1 MIKNKLKDLTNF
13 LTGFIIITLIMIF
26 SYFSFFKID
35 LTEDNRFTLHQST
48 IELME
53 DLNDVVEFK
62 IYLENDHLPADLTRV
77 RNSILETLEELS
89 DISDGYIEYEFIDLY
104 KTIDDPKAREQSI
117 VNLKKRKGLEIV
129 PIPFRKENGELDRV
143 YVPLGAE
150 AFYNGR
156 SIPVPFIRQAKGNKT
171 NTYEKAIEELEFE
184 ITNAIRKLQQDS
196 MKTVAFLQGHGE
208 LGRFD
213 VEDFSKSLYEYYQTG
228 PAYLKNKEGKEQLNA
243 LDGIDLLII
252 AKPIKP
258 FTQKEQY
265 LLDQFVMHGGKI
277 LMMLE
282 GAQGAELDSM
292 QTQGLVFAAPLETGL
307 DAMLHKYGV
316 RLNKHIVED
325 LQCSKIPI
333 QTTANGSG
341 GRFQLYGWI
350 YNPILKS
357 KNNHLIN
364 KNLDPVKVEFC
375 STFDTTSVGGIN
387 FTTLYET
394 SGNNRYKKLPS
405 RISFRET
412 ANEKIIPENFKAE
425 AKPVALLL
433 EGYFGSYF
441 KNRITPEFATNK
453 KINFKEGSKKNK
465 MIVIADGDI
474 GKNWFSP
481 QQEMIPLGTDQYSN
495 VFYDNKKFLVNCVNY
510 LLEDEELISVRS
522 KKIKMRLLDSK
533 LVEENKGFIKIINTA
548 LPIGIILLISFG
560 FIIFR
565 KIRFSK

>member
-1 MIKNKLKDLTNF
+1 
-13 LTGFIIITLIMIF
+13 MIF
-26 SYFSFFKID
+26 SYFSFIKID
-35 LTEDNRFTLHQST
+35 LTEDKRFTLHEST

-53 DLNDVVEFK
+53 TLDDVVEFK
-62 IYLENDHLPADLTRV
+62 IYLENEHLPADLTRV

-89 DISDGYIEYEFIDLY
+89 DISDGYVEYEFIDLY
-104 KTIDDPKAREQSI
+104 NTIEDPKTREQSI
-117 VNLKKRKGLEIV
+117 LNLKRRQGLEIV

-150 AFYNGR
+150 AFYKGR

-184 ITNAIRKLQQDS
+184 ITNAIRKLKQDS
-196 MKTVAFLQGHGE
+196 MKTIAFLQGHGE

-228 PAYLKNKEGKEQLNA
+228 PAYIKNKEGKEQLNA
-243 LDGIDLLII
+243 LNGIDLLII
-252 AKPIKP
+252 AKPVQP

-265 LLDQFVMHGGKI
+265 IIDQFIMNGGKV

-292 QTQGLVFAAPLETGL
+292 QTQGIVFAAPLETGL

-333 QTTANGSG
+333 QTTASGSG
-341 GRFQLYGWI
+341 GRFQLYSWI
-350 YNPILKS
+350 YNPVLKS
-357 KNNHLIN
+357 KNNHIIN

-375 STFDTTSVGGIN
+375 SSFDTTSIEDIK
-387 FTTLYET
+387 FTTLYQT

-412 ANEKIIPENFKAE
+412 ANEKIISDNFKKGS
-425 AKPVALLL
+425 KPVALLL
-433 EGYFGSYF
+433 EGEFGSYF
-441 KNRITPEFATNK
+441 KNRIAPEFTANK
-453 KINFKEGSKKNK
+453 KIKFKDVSGKNK

-474 GKNWFSP
+474 GKNWFS
-481 QQEMIPLGTDQYSN
+481 QRQEMIPLGTDQYSN
-495 VFYDNKKFLVNCVNY
+495 VFYDNKKFLVNCANY
-510 LLEDEELISVRS
+510 LLGDEELISVRS

-533 LVEENKGFIKIINTA
+533 MVKEKKGFITILNTA
-548 LPIGIILLISFG
+548 LPIGIILLISFV

-565 KIRFSK
+565 KVRFSK

>member
-1 MIKNKLKDLTNF
+1 
-13 LTGFIIITLIMIF
+13 MIF
-26 SYFSFFKID
+26 SYFKFFKID
-35 LTEDNRFTLHQST
+35 LTEDKRFTLHKST
-48 IELME
+48 VKLMKELK
-53 DLNDVVEFK
+53 DVVEFK
-62 IYLENDHLPADLTRV
+62 IYLENEHLPADLTRV

-104 KTIDDPKAREQSI
+104 KTIDNQKSRNKSI
-117 VNLKKRKGLEIV
+117 SNLKQKKGLEIV

-156 SIPVPFIRQAKGNKT
+156 SIPVPFIRQAKGNKI

-184 ITNAIRKLQQDS
+184 ITNAIRKLHQDS

-208 LGRFD
+208 LSQFD
-213 VEDFSKSLYEYYQTG
+213 VQDLEMSLYEYYQTR
-228 PAYLKNKEGKEQLNA
+228 PAYFKNKEGKEQLNS

-252 AKPIKP
+252 AKPVKP

-265 LLDQFVMHGGKI
+265 LLDQFIMNGGKI

-292 QTQGLVFAAPLETGL
+292 RTQGLVFAAPLETGL

-333 QTTANGSG
+333 QTSASG
-341 GRFQLYGWI
+341 GRGRFQLYGWI

-412 ANEKIIPENFKAE
+412 ANEKIIPENFKAGV
-425 AKPVALLL
+425 KPVALLL
-433 EGYFGSYF
+433 EGSFGSYF
-441 KNRITPEFATNK
+441 KNRIAPKFAMNK
-453 KINFKEGSKKNK
+453 KINFKESSTKNK

-474 GKNWFSP
+474 GKSWFSP
-481 QQEMIPLGTDQYSN
+481 RQEMIPLGTDQYSN

-510 LLEDEELISVRS
+510 LLGDEELISVRS
-522 KKIKMRLLDSK
+522 KKIKMRLLDNK
-533 LVEENKGFIKIINTA
+533 LVKENKAFIKIMNTI
-548 LPIGIILLISFG
+548 LPMGIILLISFS
-560 FIIFR
+560 FIVFR

>member
-1 MIKNKLKDLTNF
+1 M
-13 LTGFIIITLIMIF
+13 
-26 SYFSFFKID
+26 
-35 LTEDNRFTLHQST
+35 
-48 IELME
+48 
-53 DLNDVVEFK
+53 
-62 IYLENDHLPADLTRV
+62 
-77 RNSILETLEELS
+77 
-89 DISDGYIEYEFIDLY
+89 
-104 KTIDDPKAREQSI
+104 
-117 VNLKKRKGLEIV
+117 
-129 PIPFRKENGELDRV
+129 
-143 YVPLGAE
+143 
-150 AFYNGR
+150 
-156 SIPVPFIRQAKGNKT
+156 
-171 NTYEKAIEELEFE
+171 EFE

-412 ANEKIIPENFKAE
+412 ANEKIVPENFKAK

-433 EGYFGSYF
+433 EGSFGSYF

-453 KINFKEGSKKNK
+453 KINFKESSTKNK

>member
-1 MIKNKLKDLTNF
+1 MIKNKIKDLANF
-13 LTGFIIITLIMIF
+13 LTGFIIILLIMIF
-26 SYFSFFKID
+26 SYFSFVNID
-35 LTEDNRFTLHQST
+35 LTEDNRFTLNKST
-48 IELME
+48 IELIQGL
-53 DLNDVVEFK
+53 DDVVEFK
-62 IYLENDHLPADLTRV
+62 IFLDNEYLPADLTRV

-89 DISDGYIEYEFIDLY
+89 DISDGYLEYEFVDLY
-104 KTIDDPKAREQSI
+104 KTIDDPKTREKSI
-117 VNLKKRKGLEIV
+117 LALKQRKGLEII
-129 PIPFRKENGELDRV
+129 PIPYKKDNGELDRV

-150 AFYNGR
+150 AFYKGR
-156 SIPVPFIRQAKGNKT
+156 SIPVPFIRQAKGNKI

-184 ITNAIRKLQQDS
+184 ITNAIRKLEQDS

-208 LGRFD
+208 LGRYEI
-213 VEDFSKSLYEYYQTG
+213 EDFSKSLYEYYQTG
-228 PAYLKNKEGKEQLNA
+228 PAYLKNKEGKEQIAA
-243 LDGIDLLII
+243 LEGIDLLII
-252 AKPIKP
+252 AKPLRQ

-265 LLDQFVMHGGKI
+265 ILDQYIMNGGKV

-282 GAQGAELDSM
+282 GAKGAELDSM
-292 QTQGLVFAAPLETGL
+292 QNQGLIFASPLETGL
-307 DAMLHKYGV
+307 GAMLHKYGV

-341 GRFQLYGWI
+341 GRFQLYNWV
-350 YNPILKS
+350 YNPVLVS

-364 KNLDPVKVEFC
+364 RNLDPIKVEF
-375 STFDTTSVGGIN
+375 SSSFDTIPVDGID

-412 ANEKIIPENFKAE
+412 ANEKVIPKNFRAGS
-425 AKPVALLL
+425 KPIALLL
-433 EGYFGSYF
+433 EGSFGSYF
-441 KNRITPEFATNK
+441 KNRITPEFAANRAIK
-453 KINFKEGSKKNK
+453 FKDTSDKNK

-474 GKNWFSP
+474 GKNWFS
-481 QQEMIPLGTDQYSN
+481 QRQEMIPLGTDQFSN

-510 LLEDEELISVRS
+510 LLGDEKLISVRS

-533 LVEENKGFIKIINTA
+533 LVKEKNGLIKIINTA
-548 LPIGIILLISFG
+548 LPIGIILLISLG
-560 FIIFR
+560 FILFR

>member
-13 LTGFIIITLIMIF
+13 LTGFIIILILMIF
-26 SYFSFFKID
+26 SYFSFIKID
-35 LTEDNRFTLHQST
+35 LTEDKRFTLHEST

-53 DLNDVVEFK
+53 TLDDVVEFK
-62 IYLENDHLPADLTRV
+62 IYLENEHLPADLTRV

-89 DISDGYIEYEFIDLY
+89 DISDGYVEYEFIDLY
-104 KTIDDPKAREQSI
+104 NTIEDLKTREQSI
-117 VNLKKRKGLEIV
+117 LNLKRRQGLEIV

-150 AFYNGR
+150 AFYKGR

-184 ITNAIRKLQQDS
+184 ITNAIRKLKQDS
-196 MKTVAFLQGHGE
+196 MKTIAFLQGHGE

-228 PAYLKNKEGKEQLNA
+228 PAYIKNKEGKEQLNA
-243 LDGIDLLII
+243 LNGIDLLII
-252 AKPIKP
+252 AKPVQP

-265 LLDQFVMHGGKI
+265 IIDQFIMNGGKV

-292 QTQGLVFAAPLETGL
+292 QTQGIVFAAPLETGL

-333 QTTANGSG
+333 QTTASGSG
-341 GRFQLYGWI
+341 GRFQLYSWI
-350 YNPILKS
+350 YNPVLKS
-357 KNNHLIN
+357 KNNHIIN

-375 STFDTTSVGGIN
+375 SSFDTTSIEDIK
-387 FTTLYET
+387 FTTLYQT

-412 ANEKIIPENFKAE
+412 ANEKIISDNFKKGS
-425 AKPVALLL
+425 KPVALLL
-433 EGYFGSYF
+433 EGEFGSYF
-441 KNRITPEFATNK
+441 KNRIAPEFTANK
-453 KINFKEGSKKNK
+453 KIKFKDVSGKNK

-474 GKNWFSP
+474 GKNWFS
-481 QQEMIPLGTDQYSN
+481 QRQEMIPLGTDQYSN
-495 VFYDNKKFLVNCVNY
+495 VFYDNKKFLVNCANY
-510 LLEDEELISVRS
+510 LLGDEELISVRS

-533 LVEENKGFIKIINTA
+533 MVKEKKGFITILNTA
-548 LPIGIILLISFG
+548 LPIGIILLISFV

-565 KIRFSK
+565 KVRFSK

>member
-1 MIKNKLKDLTNF
+1 MIKNKVRDIINF
-13 LTGFIIITLIMIF
+13 LTGFVILLLIMIL
-26 SYFSFFKID
+26 SYFSFLKID

-48 IELME
+48 INLME
-53 DLNDVVEFK
+53 ELNDVVEFK

-104 KTIDDPKAREQSI
+104 KTIDDPKAREKSI
-117 VNLKKRKGLEIV
+117 LNLKQRKGLEII

-143 YVPLGAE
+143 YVALGGE

-184 ITNAIRKLQQDS
+184 ITNAIRKLRQKS

-208 LGRFD
+208 LGRYD

-228 PAYLKNKEGKEQLNA
+228 PAYLKNKQGKELLNA

-252 AKPIKP
+252 AKPVSP

-265 LLDQFVMHGGKI
+265 ILDQFVMNGGKI

-292 QTQGLVFAAPLETGL
+292 QTNGLVFAAPLETGI

-333 QTTANGSG
+333 QTTANGG
-341 GRFQLYGWI
+341 GGKFQLYSWI
-350 YNPILKS
+350 YNPVLIS
-357 KNNHLIN
+357 KNNHIIN
-364 KNLDPVKVEFC
+364 KNLDPVKVEF
-375 STFDTTSVGGIN
+375 SSSLDTISVNGIS

-412 ANEKIIPENFKAE
+412 ANEKIIPENFKE
-425 AKPVALLL
+425 GSKPVALLL
-433 EGYFGSYF
+433 EGSFGSYF
-441 KNRITPEFATNK
+441 KNRITPEFVANK
-453 KINFKEGSKKNK
+453 TIKFKDTSKKNK
-465 MIVIADGDI
+465 MIIIADGDI
-474 GKNWFSP
+474 GKNWFSRSK
-481 QQEMIPLGTDQYSN
+481 EIIPLGTDQYSK
-495 VFYDNKKFLVNCVNY
+495 VFYDNKKFLINCANY

-522 KKIKMRLLDSK
+522 KKIKMRLLDNK
-533 LVEENKGFIKIINTA
+533 LVEKNKGFIKIINTV
-548 LPIGIILLISFG
+548 LPIGIILLISFA
-560 FIIFR
+560 FILFR
-565 KIRFSK
+565 RIRFSK

>member
-13 LTGFIIITLIMIF
+13 LTGFIIILILMIF
-26 SYFSFFKID
+26 SYFSFIKID
-35 LTEDNRFTLHQST
+35 LTEDKRFTLHEST

-53 DLNDVVEFK
+53 TLDDVVEFK
-62 IYLENDHLPADLTRV
+62 IYLENEHLPADLTRV

-89 DISDGYIEYEFIDLY
+89 DISDGYVEYEFIDLY
-104 KTIDDPKAREQSI
+104 NTIEDPKTREQSI
-117 VNLKKRKGLEIV
+117 LNLKRRQGLEIV

-150 AFYNGR
+150 AFYKGR

-184 ITNAIRKLQQDS
+184 ITNAIRKLKQDS
-196 MKTVAFLQGHGE
+196 MKTIAFLQGHGE

-228 PAYLKNKEGKEQLNA
+228 PAYIKNKEGKEQLNA
-243 LDGIDLLII
+243 LNGIDLLII
-252 AKPIKP
+252 AKPVQP

-265 LLDQFVMHGGKI
+265 IIDQFIMNGGKV

-292 QTQGLVFAAPLETGL
+292 QTQGIVFAAPLETGL

-333 QTTANGSG
+333 QTTASGSG
-341 GRFQLYGWI
+341 GRFQLYSWI
-350 YNPILKS
+350 YNPVLKS
-357 KNNHLIN
+357 KNNHIIN

-375 STFDTTSVGGIN
+375 SSFDTTSIEDIK
-387 FTTLYET
+387 FTTLYQT

-412 ANEKIIPENFKAE
+412 ANEKIISDNFKKGS
-425 AKPVALLL
+425 KPVALLL
-433 EGYFGSYF
+433 EGEFGSYF
-441 KNRITPEFATNK
+441 KNRIAPEFTANK
-453 KINFKEGSKKNK
+453 KIKFKDVSGKNK

-474 GKNWFSP
+474 GKNWFS
-481 QQEMIPLGTDQYSN
+481 QRQEMIPLGTDQYSN
-495 VFYDNKKFLVNCVNY
+495 VFYDNKKFLVNCANY
-510 LLEDEELISVRS
+510 LLGDEELISVRS

-533 LVEENKGFIKIINTA
+533 MVKEKKGFITILNTA
-548 LPIGIILLISFG
+548 LPIGIILLISFV

-565 KIRFSK
+565 KVRFSK

>member
-13 LTGFIIITLIMIF
+13 LTGFIIILIIMIF
-26 SYFSFFKID
+26 SYFSFIKID
-35 LTEDNRFTLHQST
+35 LTEDKRFTLHEST

-53 DLNDVVEFK
+53 TLDDVVEFK
-62 IYLENDHLPADLTRV
+62 IYLENEHLPADLTRV

-89 DISDGYIEYEFIDLY
+89 DISDGYVEYEFIDLY
-104 KTIDDPKAREQSI
+104 NTIEDPKTREQSI
-117 VNLKKRKGLEIV
+117 LNLKRRQGLEIV

-150 AFYNGR
+150 AFYKGR

-184 ITNAIRKLQQDS
+184 ITNAIRKLKQDS
-196 MKTVAFLQGHGE
+196 MKTIAFLQGHGE

-228 PAYLKNKEGKEQLNA
+228 PAYIKNKEGKEQLNA
-243 LDGIDLLII
+243 LNGIDLLII
-252 AKPIKP
+252 AKPVQP

-265 LLDQFVMHGGKI
+265 IIDQFIMNGGKV

-292 QTQGLVFAAPLETGL
+292 QTQGIVFAAPLETGL

-333 QTTANGSG
+333 QTTASGSG
-341 GRFQLYGWI
+341 GRFQLYSWI
-350 YNPILKS
+350 YNPVLKS
-357 KNNHLIN
+357 KNNHIIN

-375 STFDTTSVGGIN
+375 SSFDTTSIEDIK
-387 FTTLYET
+387 FTTLYQT

-412 ANEKIIPENFKAE
+412 ANEKIISDNFKKGS
-425 AKPVALLL
+425 KPVALLL
-433 EGYFGSYF
+433 EGEFGSYF
-441 KNRITPEFATNK
+441 KNRIAPEFTANK
-453 KINFKEGSKKNK
+453 KIKFKDVSGKNK

-474 GKNWFSP
+474 GKNWFS
-481 QQEMIPLGTDQYSN
+481 QRQEMIPLGTDQYSN
-495 VFYDNKKFLVNCVNY
+495 VFYDNKKFLVNCANY
-510 LLEDEELISVRS
+510 LLGDEELISVRS

-533 LVEENKGFIKIINTA
+533 MVKEKKGFITILNTA
-548 LPIGIILLISFG
+548 LPIGIILLISFV

-565 KIRFSK
+565 KVRFSK

>member
-1 MIKNKLKDLTNF
+1 MIKNKLKDLTKF
-13 LTGFIIITLIMIF
+13 STGFITILLIIIL
-26 SYFSFFKID
+26 SYFSFIKID
-35 LTEDNRFTLHQST
+35 LTEDSRFTLHKST
-48 IELME
+48 VKLME
-53 DLNDVVEFK
+53 ELNDVVEFK
-62 IYLENDHLPADLTRV
+62 IYLENEHLPADLTRV

-89 DISDGYIEYEFIDLY
+89 DISDGNIEYEFIDLY
-104 KTIDDPKAREQSI
+104 KTIENSKEIEKSI
-117 VNLKKRKGLEIV
+117 VNLKQKKGLEIV
-129 PIPFRKENGELDRV
+129 PIPYKKDNGELDRV
-143 YVPLGAE
+143 YVPLGGE
-150 AFYNGR
+150 AFYKGR

-184 ITNAIRKLQQDS
+184 ITNAIRKLEQDS

-228 PAYLKNKEGKEQLNA
+228 PAYLKDKKGIEQINA
-243 LDGIDLLII
+243 LDEIDLLII
-252 AKPIKP
+252 AKPVNP

-265 LLDQFVMHGGKI
+265 ILDQFIMNGGKI

-282 GAQGAELDSM
+282 GASGAELDSM
-292 QTQGLVFAAPLETGL
+292 QTNGLVFAAPLETGL

-341 GRFQLYGWI
+341 GKFQLYSWI
-350 YNPILKS
+350 YNPLLKS

-375 STFDTTSVGGIN
+375 SSFDTSTIDGIN

-412 ANEKIIPENFKAE
+412 ANEKIIPENFKE
-425 AKPVALLL
+425 GSKPIALLL
-433 EGYFGSYF
+433 EGSFGSYF
-441 KNRITPEFATNK
+441 KNRIAPKFIMNK
-453 KINFKEGSKKNK
+453 KVNFKTVSETNK
-465 MIVIADGDI
+465 MIVIADGDV
-474 GKNWFSP
+474 GKNWFSSR
-481 QQEMIPLGTDQYSN
+481 QEIIPLGTDQYSN
-495 VFYDNKKFLVNCVNY
+495 VFYDNKKFLVNCANY
-510 LLEDEELISVRS
+510 LLDDEELISVRS
-522 KKIKMRLLDSK
+522 KKIKMRLLDAK
-533 LVEENKGFIKIINTA
+533 LVEEKKELIKILNTA
-548 LPIGIILLISFG
+548 LPILIILLISFG
-560 FIIFR
+560 FILFR
-565 KIRFSK
+565 KIRFSR

>member
-1 MIKNKLKDLTNF
+1 MIKNKVKDLTNF
-13 LTGFIIITLIMIF
+13 LTGFIIILLVVIL
-26 SYFSFFKID
+26 SYFSFIKID
-35 LTEDNRFTLHQST
+35 LTKDGRFTFHKST
-48 IELME
+48 VELMQE
-53 DLNDVVEFK
+53 LDDVVEFK
-62 IYLENDHLPADLTRV
+62 IYLENEHLPADLTRV

-104 KTIDDPKAREQSI
+104 QSIEDTKTREQSI
-117 VNLKKRKGLEIV
+117 VNLKQRKGLEII
-129 PIPFRKENGELDRV
+129 PIPYKKENGELDRV

-150 AFYNGR
+150 AFYKGK
-156 SIPVPFIRQAKGNKT
+156 SIPIPFIRQAKGNKR

-184 ITNAIRKLQQDS
+184 ITNAIRKLEQDS

-213 VEDFSKSLYEYYQTG
+213 VEDFSKSLYEYYKTG
-228 PAYLKNKEGKEQLNA
+228 PAYLKNKDGKEQLAA
-243 LDGIDLLII
+243 LNDIDLLII
-252 AKPIKP
+252 AKPVNP

-265 LLDQFVMHGGKI
+265 ILDQFIMNGGKI

-292 QTQGLVFAAPLETGL
+292 QSQGLVFAAPLETGL

-333 QTTANGSG
+333 QTTASGSRG
-341 GRFQLYGWI
+341 KFQLYSWI
-350 YNPILKS
+350 YNPVLKS
-357 KNNHLIN
+357 KNNHMIN
-364 KNLDPVKVEFC
+364 KNLDPVKLEF
-375 STFDTTSVGGIN
+375 SSSFDTTSVDEIN

-412 ANEKIIPENFKAE
+412 ANEKIVPNNFKE
-425 AKPVALLL
+425 GSKPVALLL
-433 EGYFGSYF
+433 EGSFGSYF
-441 KNRITPEFATNK
+441 KNRITPEFTANK
-453 KINFKEGSKKNK
+453 KIKFKPNSKKNK

-481 QQEMIPLGTDQYSN
+481 RQELIPLGTDQYSK

-510 LLEDEELISVRS
+510 LLGDEKLISVRS
-522 KKIKMRLLDSK
+522 KKIKMRLLDAK
-533 LVEENKGFIKIINTA
+533 LVKEKKGLIKILNTA
-548 LPIGIILLISFG
+548 LPIGIILLISIC
-560 FIIFR
+560 FILFR

>member
-1 MIKNKLKDLTNF
+1 MIKNKVKDLTNF
-13 LTGFIIITLIMIF
+13 LTGFIIILLVVIL
-26 SYFSFFKID
+26 SYFSFIKID
-35 LTEDNRFTLHQST
+35 LTKDGRFTFHKST
-48 IELME
+48 VELMQE
-53 DLNDVVEFK
+53 LDDVVEFK
-62 IYLENDHLPADLTRV
+62 IYLENEHLPADLTRV

-104 KTIDDPKAREQSI
+104 QSIEDTKTREKSI
-117 VNLKKRKGLEIV
+117 VNLKQRKGLEII
-129 PIPFRKENGELDRV
+129 PIPYKKENGELDRV

-150 AFYNGR
+150 AFYKGK
-156 SIPVPFIRQAKGNKT
+156 SIPIPFIRQAKGNKR

-184 ITNAIRKLQQDS
+184 ITNAIRKLEQDS

-213 VEDFSKSLYEYYQTG
+213 VEDFSKSLYEYYKTG
-228 PAYLKNKEGKEQLNA
+228 PAYLKNKDGKEQLAA
-243 LDGIDLLII
+243 LNDIDLLII
-252 AKPIKP
+252 AKPVNP

-265 LLDQFVMHGGKI
+265 ILDQFIMNGGKI

-292 QTQGLVFAAPLETGL
+292 QSQGLVFAAPLETGL

-333 QTTANGSG
+333 QTTASGSRG
-341 GRFQLYGWI
+341 KFQLYSWI
-350 YNPILKS
+350 YNPVLKS
-357 KNNHLIN
+357 KNNHMIN
-364 KNLDPVKVEFC
+364 KNLDPVKLEF
-375 STFDTTSVGGIN
+375 SSSFDTTSVDEIN

-412 ANEKIIPENFKAE
+412 ANEKIVPNNFKE
-425 AKPVALLL
+425 GSKPVALLL
-433 EGYFGSYF
+433 EGSFGSYF
-441 KNRITPEFATNK
+441 KNRITPEFTANK
-453 KINFKEGSKKNK
+453 KIKFKPNSKKNK

-481 QQEMIPLGTDQYSN
+481 RQELIPLGTDQYSK

-510 LLEDEELISVRS
+510 LLGDEKLISVRS
-522 KKIKMRLLDSK
+522 KKIKMRLLDAK
-533 LVEENKGFIKIINTA
+533 LVKEKKGLIKILNTA
-548 LPIGIILLISFG
+548 LPIGIILLISIC
-560 FIIFR
+560 FILFR

>member
-1 MIKNKLKDLTNF
+1 MIKNKVRDIINF
-13 LTGFIIITLIMIF
+13 LTGFVILLLIMIL
-26 SYFSFFKID
+26 SYFSFLKID

-48 IELME
+48 INLME
-53 DLNDVVEFK
+53 ELNDVVEFK

-104 KTIDDPKAREQSI
+104 KTIDDPKAREKSI
-117 VNLKKRKGLEIV
+117 LNLKQRKGLEII

-143 YVPLGAE
+143 YIALGGE

-184 ITNAIRKLQQDS
+184 ITNAIRKLRQKS

-208 LGRFD
+208 LGRYD

-228 PAYLKNKEGKEQLNA
+228 PAYLKNKQGKELLNA

-252 AKPIKP
+252 AKPLSP

-265 LLDQFVMHGGKI
+265 ILDQFVMNGGKI

-292 QTQGLVFAAPLETGL
+292 QTNGLVFAAPLETGI

-333 QTTANGSG
+333 QTTANGG
-341 GRFQLYGWI
+341 GGKFQLYSWI
-350 YNPILKS
+350 YNPVLIS
-357 KNNHLIN
+357 KNNHIIN
-364 KNLDPVKVEFC
+364 KNLDPVKVEF
-375 STFDTTSVGGIN
+375 SSSLDTISVNGIS

-412 ANEKIIPENFKAE
+412 ANEKIIPKNFKE
-425 AKPVALLL
+425 GSKPVALLL
-433 EGYFGSYF
+433 EGSFGSYF
-441 KNRITPEFATNK
+441 KNRITPEFVANK
-453 KINFKEGSKKNK
+453 TIKFKDTSKKNK

-474 GKNWFSP
+474 GKNWFSRSK
-481 QQEMIPLGTDQYSN
+481 EIIPLGTDQYSK
-495 VFYDNKKFLVNCVNY
+495 VFYDNKKFLINCANY

-522 KKIKMRLLDSK
+522 KKIKMRLLDNK
-533 LVEENKGFIKIINTA
+533 LVEKNKGFIKIINTV
-548 LPIGIILLISFG
+548 LPIGIILLISFA
-560 FIIFR
+560 FILFR
-565 KIRFSK
+565 RIRFSK

>member
-1 MIKNKLKDLTNF
+1 
-13 LTGFIIITLIMIF
+13 
-26 SYFSFFKID
+26 
-35 LTEDNRFTLHQST
+35 
-48 IELME
+48 ME
-53 DLNDVVEFK
+53 KLNDVVEFK
-62 IYLENDHLPADLTRV
+62 IYLENEHLPADLTRV

-104 KTIDDPKAREQSI
+104 KSIDDPKARDKSI
-117 VNLKKRKGLEIV
+117 LNLKQRKGLEIV
-129 PIPFRKENGELDRV
+129 PIPFKKENGELDRV

-243 LDGIDLLII
+243 LEGIDLLII
-252 AKPIKP
+252 AKPVKP

-265 LLDQFVMHGGKI
+265 LLDQFIMNGGKV

-292 QTQGLVFAAPLETGL
+292 QTKGLVFAAPLETGL

-364 KNLDPVKVEFC
+364 KNLDPVKVEFS
-375 STFDTTSVGGIN
+375 STFDTTSVSGIN
-387 FTTLYET
+387 FTTLYQT

-412 ANEKIIPENFKAE
+412 ANEKIIPENFKAG

-433 EGYFGSYF
+433 EGSFGSYF
-441 KNRITPEFATNK
+441 KNRIAPQFATNK
-453 KINFKEGSKKNK
+453 KINFKESSTKNK

-474 GKNWFSP
+474 GKNWFSQ

-495 VFYDNKKFLVNCVNY
+495 VFYDNKKFLVNCANY
-510 LLEDEELISVRS
+510 LLGDEELISVRS
-522 KKIKMRLLDSK
+522 KKIKMRLLDTK
-533 LVEENKGFIKIINTA
+533 LVKENKAFIKIINTA
-548 LPIGIILLISFG
+548 LPIGIILLISFS
-560 FIIFR
+560 FIVFR

>member
-1 MIKNKLKDLTNF
+1 MIKNKVKDLTNF
-13 LTGFIIITLIMIF
+13 LTGFIIILLVVIL
-26 SYFSFFKID
+26 SYFSFIKID
-35 LTEDNRFTLHQST
+35 LTKDGRFTFHKST
-48 IELME
+48 VELMQE
-53 DLNDVVEFK
+53 LDDVVEFK
-62 IYLENDHLPADLTRV
+62 IYLENEHLPADLTRV

-104 KTIDDPKAREQSI
+104 QSIEDTKTREQSI
-117 VNLKKRKGLEIV
+117 VNLKQRKGLEII
-129 PIPFRKENGELDRV
+129 PIPYKKENGELDRV

-150 AFYNGR
+150 AFYKGK
-156 SIPVPFIRQAKGNKT
+156 SIPIPFIRQAKGNKR

-184 ITNAIRKLQQDS
+184 ITNAIRKLEQDS

-213 VEDFSKSLYEYYQTG
+213 VEDFSKSLYEYYKTG
-228 PAYLKNKEGKEQLNA
+228 PAYLKNKDGKEQLAA
-243 LDGIDLLII
+243 LNDIDLLII
-252 AKPIKP
+252 AKPVKP

-265 LLDQFVMHGGKI
+265 ILDQFIMNGGKI

-292 QTQGLVFAAPLETGL
+292 QSQGLVFAAPLETGL

-333 QTTANGSG
+333 QTTASGSRG
-341 GRFQLYGWI
+341 KFQLYSWI
-350 YNPILKS
+350 YNPVLKS
-357 KNNHLIN
+357 KNNHMIN
-364 KNLDPVKVEFC
+364 KNLDPVKLEF
-375 STFDTTSVGGIN
+375 SSSFDTTSVDEIN

-412 ANEKIIPENFKAE
+412 ANEKIVPNNFKE
-425 AKPVALLL
+425 GSKPVALLL
-433 EGYFGSYF
+433 EGSFGSYF
-441 KNRITPEFATNK
+441 KNRITPEFTANK
-453 KINFKEGSKKNK
+453 KIKFKPNSKKNK

-474 GKNWFSP
+474 GKNWFSSR
-481 QQEMIPLGTDQYSN
+481 QELIPLGTDQYSK

-510 LLEDEELISVRS
+510 LLGDEKLISVRS
-522 KKIKMRLLDSK
+522 KKIKMRLLDAK
-533 LVEENKGFIKIINTA
+533 LVKEKKGLIKILNTA
-548 LPIGIILLISFG
+548 LPIGIILLISIC
-560 FIIFR
+560 FILFR

>member
-1 MIKNKLKDLTNF
+1 MIKNKFKDLTSF
-13 LTGFIIITLIMIF
+13 LTGFIIIVLIMIF
-26 SYFSFFKID
+26 SYFKFLKID
-35 LTEDNRFTLHQST
+35 LTEDKRFTLHQST
-48 IELME
+48 VELMKE
-53 DLNDVVEFK
+53 LKDVVEFK
-62 IYLENDHLPADLTRV
+62 IYLENEHLPADLTRI

-104 KTIDDPKAREQSI
+104 KTIDDPKSRDKSI
-117 VNLKKRKGLEIV
+117 LNLKQKKGLEIV
-129 PIPFRKENGELDRV
+129 PIPYRKESGELDRV

-228 PAYLKNKEGKEQLNA
+228 PAYLKNKDGKEQLNA
-243 LDGIDLLII
+243 LEGIDLLII
-252 AKPIKP
+252 AKPVKP
-258 FTQKEQY
+258 FTQKEQFI
-265 LLDQFVMHGGKI
+265 LDQFIMHGGKV

-282 GAQGAELDSM
+282 GSQGAELDSM

-350 YNPILKS
+350 YNPVLKS

-364 KNLDPVKVEFC
+364 INLDPVKVEFS
-375 STFDTTSVGGIN
+375 STFDTTSVSGIN

-433 EGYFGSYF
+433 EGSFGSYF
-441 KNRITPEFATNK
+441 KNRIAPQFATNK
-453 KINFKEGSKKNK
+453 KINFKESSTNNK

-474 GKNWFSP
+474 GKNWFSQ

-495 VFYDNKKFLVNCVNY
+495 VFYDNKKFLVNCANY
-510 LLEDEELISVRS
+510 LLGDDELISVRS
-522 KKIKMRLLDSK
+522 KKIKMRLLDTK
-533 LVEENKGFIKIINTA
+533 LVRENKAFIKIINTV
-548 LPIGIILLISFG
+548 LPIGIILLISFS
-560 FIIFR
+560 FIVFR

>member
-1 MIKNKLKDLTNF
+1 
-13 LTGFIIITLIMIF
+13 
-26 SYFSFFKID
+26 
-35 LTEDNRFTLHQST
+35 
-48 IELME
+48 
-53 DLNDVVEFK
+53 
-62 IYLENDHLPADLTRV
+62 
-77 RNSILETLEELS
+77 LEELS

-104 KTIDDPKAREQSI
+104 KTIEDTKAREKSI
-117 VNLKKRKGLEIV
+117 VKLKQRKGLEII
-129 PIPFRKENGELDRV
+129 PIPHKKENGELDRV

-150 AFYNGR
+150 AFYKGK
-156 SIPVPFIRQAKGNKT
+156 SIPIPFIRQAKGNKK

-184 ITNAIRKLQQDS
+184 ITNAIRKLEQDS

-228 PAYLKNKEGKEQLNA
+228 PAYIKNKGGREQLAA
-243 LDGIDLLII
+243 LNNIDLLII

-265 LLDQFVMHGGKI
+265 ILDQFIMNGGKI

-292 QTQGLVFAAPLETGL
+292 QSQGLVFAAPLETGL

-341 GRFQLYGWI
+341 GKFQLYSWI
-350 YNPILKS
+350 YNPVLKS
-357 KNNHLIN
+357 RNNPMIN
-364 KNLDPVKVEFC
+364 RNLDPVKLEF
-375 STFDTTSVGGIN
+375 SSSFDTTAIEGIN

-412 ANEKIIPENFKAE
+412 ANEKIISKNFNE
-425 AKPVALLL
+425 GSKPVALLL
-433 EGYFGSYF
+433 EGSFGSYF
-441 KNRITPEFATNK
+441 QNRIAPEFTANKRIKFKTN
-453 KINFKEGSKKNK
+453 SRQNK

-481 QQEMIPLGTDQYSN
+481 RQELIPLGTDQYSN

-510 LLEDEELISVRS
+510 LLGDEKLISVRS
-522 KKIKMRLLDSK
+522 KKIKMRLLDAK
-533 LVEENKGFIKIINTA
+533 LVKEKKGLIKILNTA
-548 LPIGIILLISFG
+548 LPIGIILLISDC
-560 FIIFR
+560 FILFR
-565 KIRFSK
+565 KVRFSR

>member
-1 MIKNKLKDLTNF
+1 MIKNKVRDIINF
-13 LTGFIIITLIMIF
+13 LTGFVILLLIMIL
-26 SYFSFFKID
+26 SYFSFLKID

-48 IELME
+48 INLME
-53 DLNDVVEFK
+53 ELNDVVEFK

-104 KTIDDPKAREQSI
+104 KTIDDPKAREKSI
-117 VNLKKRKGLEIV
+117 LNLKQRKGLEII

-143 YVPLGAE
+143 YVALGGE

-184 ITNAIRKLQQDS
+184 ITNAIRKLRQKS

-208 LGRFD
+208 LGRYD

-228 PAYLKNKEGKEQLNA
+228 PAYLKNKQGKELLNA

-252 AKPIKP
+252 AKPLSP

-265 LLDQFVMHGGKI
+265 ILDQFVMNGGKI

-292 QTQGLVFAAPLETGL
+292 QTNGLVFAAPLETGI

-333 QTTANGSG
+333 QTTANGG
-341 GRFQLYGWI
+341 GGKFQLYSWI
-350 YNPILKS
+350 YNPVLIS
-357 KNNHLIN
+357 KNNHIIN
-364 KNLDPVKVEFC
+364 KNLDPVKVEF
-375 STFDTTSVGGIN
+375 SSSLDTISVNGIS

-412 ANEKIIPENFKAE
+412 ANEKIIPENFKE
-425 AKPVALLL
+425 GSKPVALLL
-433 EGYFGSYF
+433 EGSFGSYF
-441 KNRITPEFATNK
+441 KNRITPEFVANK
-453 KINFKEGSKKNK
+453 TIKFKDTSKKNK
-465 MIVIADGDI
+465 MIIIADGDI
-474 GKNWFSP
+474 GKNWFSRSK
-481 QQEMIPLGTDQYSN
+481 EIIPLGTDQYSK
-495 VFYDNKKFLVNCVNY
+495 VFYDNKKFLINCANY

-522 KKIKMRLLDSK
+522 KKIKMRLLDNK
-533 LVEENKGFIKIINTA
+533 LVEKNKGFIKIINTV
-548 LPIGIILLISFG
+548 LPIGIILLISFA
-560 FIIFR
+560 FILFR
-565 KIRFSK
+565 RIRFSK

>member
-412 ANEKIIPENFKAE
+412 ANEKIVPENFKAK

-433 EGYFGSYF
+433 EGSFGSYF
-441 KNRITPEFATNK
+441 RNRITPEFATNK
-453 KINFKEGSKKNK
+453 KINFKEGSNKNK